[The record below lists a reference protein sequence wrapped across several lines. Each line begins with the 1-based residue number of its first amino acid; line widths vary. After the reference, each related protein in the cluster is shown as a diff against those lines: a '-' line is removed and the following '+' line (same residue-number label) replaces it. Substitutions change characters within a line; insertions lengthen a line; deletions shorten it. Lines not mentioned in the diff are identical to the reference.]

1 MNPKIPT
8 KIQLPLYKAAPTL
21 EPINITQ
28 RTQADRRVYIE
39 TYGCQMNVSDSELMS
54 GILTRSGYEMVDR
67 LENANVV
74 LLNTCA
80 IRENAE
86 EKVLNRLVHLH
97 HRKRKQ
103 SDLVLGVCGC
113 MAQHMKTKLI
123 DAAPY
128 VDFVLGPDA
137 YRNLP
142 MAINSVTTGDP
153 FVGLRLDRG
162 EDYADI
168 APIRKDGVRAWLTIQ
183 RGCDKMCTFCIV
195 PFVRGRE
202 RSIPMQLLID
212 DVKRLVDEGFK
223 EVVLLGQTV
232 NSYNDGTHNFG
243 DLLFGLSAVEGIE
256 RIRFT
261 SPHPSDATDDLI
273 EAMASCDKV
282 CNYIHLPL
290 QSGSTKV
297 LETMRRTYTAEAYQE
312 LVAKM
317 RDRIPNLSISTDV
330 IVGFCG
336 ETEADFMETYN
347 MMAEIRYDSAFMF
360 KYSSREGTLAH
371 KTLDDDV
378 GKEEKG
384 HRLKKIIAL
393 QEGISHEINQGL
405 IGETVEVLVEGES
418 RRDPDRYQGKTDG
431 FKTTVFPKEESQIGD
446 LVHVKVESVTAHTLI
461 GSIVTVPQ

>member
-8 KIQLPLYKAAPTL
+8 KTQLPLYKAAPTL
-21 EPINITQ
+21 EPINITS
-28 RTQADRRVYIE
+28 QAQTNRRVYIE

-54 GILTRSGYEMVDR
+54 GILTRNGYEMVNR

-97 HRKRKQ
+97 HRKRVQ

-153 FVGLRLDRG
+153 FLGLKLDRG

-168 APIRKDGVRAWLTIQ
+168 APIRKEGVRAWLTIQ

-202 RSIPMQLLID
+202 RSIPVHLLVD
-212 DVKRLVDEGFK
+212 DVKRLADEGFK

-243 DLLFGLSAVEGIE
+243 DLLFAMSEVEGIE

-261 SPHPSDATDDLI
+261 SPHPSDATDALI
-273 EAMASCDKV
+273 EAIASCDKV

-290 QSGSTKV
+290 QSGSTNMLK
-297 LETMRRTYTAEAYQE
+297 TMRRTYTAEAYQE

-317 RDRIPNLSISTDV
+317 RERIPNLSISTDV

-347 MMAEIRYDSAFMF
+347 LMAKIRYDSAFMF

-378 GKEEKG
+378 SEEEKG

-393 QEGISHEINQGL
+393 QEGISHEINRGL

-418 RRDPDRYQGKTDG
+418 RRDPDRYQGKSDG
-431 FKTTVFPKEESQIGD
+431 FKTTVFPKENSEVGD
-446 LVHVKVESVTAHTLI
+446 LVRVKVESVTAHTLI
-461 GSIVTVPQ
+461 GSMVAAPL

>member
-1 MNPKIPT
+1 MNPKVPT
-8 KIQLPLYKAAPTL
+8 KTQLPLYKGAPTL

-28 RTQADRRVYIE
+28 QAQADRRVYIE

-54 GILTRSGYEMVDR
+54 GILTQSGYEVVDR
-67 LENANVV
+67 LEDANVV

-97 HRKRKQ
+97 HRKRRQ

-142 MAINSVTTGDP
+142 MAISSVTTSDP
-153 FVGLRLDRG
+153 FLGLKLDKD

-202 RSIPMQLLID
+202 RSIPMQLLVD

-243 DLLFGLSAVEGIE
+243 DLLCGMSEVEGIE

-261 SPHPSDATDDLI
+261 SPHPSDATDTLI

-297 LETMRRTYTAEAYQE
+297 LETMRRTYTAEKYRE
-312 LVAKM
+312 LVVKM
-317 RDRIPNLSISTDV
+317 RERIPDLSISTDV

-360 KYSSREGTLAH
+360 KYSSREGTLAY

-378 GKEEKG
+378 SEEEKG
-384 HRLKKIIAL
+384 HRLKEIITL
-393 QEGISHEINQGL
+393 QEGISHEINRGL
-405 IGETVEVLVEGES
+405 IGETVSVKANRVEIRTDTKERPMASKQPCFRKGS
-418 RRDPDRYQGKTDG
+418 RRLAILC
-431 FKTTVFPKEESQIGD
+431 V
-446 LVHVKVESVTAHTLI
+446 
-461 GSIVTVPQ
+461 